1 MNLRNGAVFDDLLL
15 QRAREATAGRAADG
29 HVFVERREDLT
40 LEAVA
45 GEPVRA
51 RFVAVA
57 GSCVTV
63 GNATSFTSDPD
74 PVLGG
79 FLDFDGARRWV
90 ERLRARVGP
99 EAGITYVAAEQRVAL
114 ARPGRDPV
122 LDRRKGTRVRLDV
135 RLRQGG
141 RAVVDAVWRSGR
153 EPDPEALASAALTRA
168 RERAAPVDPPEGSM
182 PVVFAPGVAGIVLH
196 ELVGHALEDDA
207 ISRGASWLTPPSGE
221 VAARVLRVVDD
232 PRRGRVPW
240 KFDDTGEP
248 VVPISLLEDGRVAQT
263 LGRGRR
269 RRASFPD
276 PLLPRMGC
284 TFVAAGSA
292 TAEEALEGVTT
303 GLYVRRLE
311 AASVDTRSGRATF
324 RVVDADLV
332 REGSITEPV
341 RACLMSLS
349 AAPALRA
356 FDCIADDVE
365 FDTCVGTCF
374 KGGQPLAVSVG
385 APTCRLGM
393 ARVHA

>member
-1 MNLRNGAVFDDLLL
+1 
-15 QRAREATAGRAADG
+15 
-29 HVFVERREDLT
+29 
-40 LEAVA
+40 
-45 GEPVRA
+45 
-51 RFVAVA
+51 
-57 GSCVTV
+57 
-63 GNATSFTSDPD
+63 
-74 PVLGG
+74 
-79 FLDFDGARRWV
+79 
-90 ERLRARVGP
+90 
-99 EAGITYVAAEQRVAL
+99 
-114 ARPGRDPV
+114 
-122 LDRRKGTRVRLDV
+122 
-135 RLRQGG
+135 
-141 RAVVDAVWRSGR
+141 
-153 EPDPEALASAALTRA
+153 
-168 RERAAPVDPPEGSM
+168 M

-207 ISRGASWLTPPSGE
+207 IARGASWLLPASGD
-221 VAARVLRVVDD
+221 VAARALRVVDD

-240 KFDDTGEP
+240 KLDDTGEP
-248 VVPISLLEDGRVAQT
+248 VVPISLLEEGRVVQT
-263 LGRGRR
+263 LGRGRM

-292 TAEEALEGVTT
+292 TADEALDGVVT

-332 REGSITEPV
+332 RDGSIAKPV
-341 RACLMSLS
+341 LPCLLS
-349 AAPALRA
+349 ISGAQALRA

-365 FDTCVGTCF
+365 FDTCLGTCF